1 MKTKT
6 RSLTLMAILIAVML
20 LMGYVPNLGFI
31 MIGPISITL
40 MCIPVIIATL
50 VLGLKTGL
58 MMGLLFAVI
67 SISKIFVMPDAF
79 SAIVVD
85 DFGRYGVLYMLCL
98 LIPRILIPVT
108 TWGMGKAMKT
118 KKEYANLAVASLA
131 GSLTNT
137 AVYLI
142 LVSLTL
148 TPLLCT
154 FYSVDAAGTVAVI
167 WGIVL
172 TNGLPEAVFATLICP
187 AIARALKKSVPPIM
201 TARQKEIA

>member
-85 DFGRYGVLYMLCL
+85 DFGKYGVLYMLCL
-98 LIPRILIPVT
+98 LIPRVLIPVT

-118 KKEYANLAVASLA
+118 KKEYVNLAVASL
-131 GSLTNT
+131 T
-137 AVYLI
+137 AVSYTHLD
-142 LVSLTL
+142 V
-148 TPLLCT
+148 
-154 FYSVDAAGTVAVI
+154 YKRQAAWCRG
-167 WGIVL
+167 
-172 TNGLPEAVFATLICP
+172 
-187 AIARALKKSVPPIM
+187 RAL
-201 TARQKEIA
+201 

>member
-85 DFGRYGVLYMLCL
+85 DFGKYGVLYMLCL
-98 LIPRILIPVT
+98 LIPRVLIPVT
-108 TWGMGKAMKT
+108 TWGKMCIRD
-118 KKEYANLAVASLA
+118 S
-131 GSLTNT
+131 
-137 AVYLI
+137 
-142 LVSLTL
+142 
-148 TPLLCT
+148 
-154 FYSVDAAGTVAVI
+154 
-167 WGIVL
+167 
-172 TNGLPEAVFATLICP
+172 
-187 AIARALKKSVPPIM
+187 R
-201 TARQKEIA
+201 

>member
-85 DFGRYGVLYMLCL
+85 DFGKYGVLYMLCL
-98 LIPRILIPVT
+98 LIPRVLIPVT

-118 KKEYANLAVASLA
+118 KKEYVNLAVASLT
-131 GSLTNT
+131 GSLTNLS
-137 AVYLI
+137 LI
-142 LVSLTL
+142 HI
-148 TPLLCT
+148 
-154 FYSVDAAGTVAVI
+154 YHA
-167 WGIVL
+167 
-172 TNGLPEAVFATLICP
+172 N
-187 AIARALKKSVPPIM
+187 R
-201 TARQKEIA
+201 